1 MAAVMMVVFLSLG
14 IFSPVVKFHHPT
26 CHKRRNNTKAIAD
39 IHQQLMKVMRH
50 DDGNPTA
57 QQQVLPALAS
67 RKQSGIDNFA
77 NG

>member
-1 MAAVMMVVFLSLG
+1 
-14 IFSPVVKFHHPT
+14 
-26 CHKRRNNTKAIAD
+26 
-39 IHQQLMKVMRH
+39 MKVMRH